1 MECWH
6 TQMRPPSQ
14 NLSYGGETIVY
25 TQTKDTR
32 DKFMNLQKTMLPN
45 QVAMVKHLYTYTLTH
60 MYIHTP
66 LTNDAIIPC
75 SSAANYA
82 VFLDGVD
89 ILLLPL
95 LSSCMSTCHFGGGG
109 GGLCNG
115 LSTWLPHESC
125 HRFS

>member
-6 TQMRPPSQ
+6 TQMKPPSQ

-25 TQTKDTR
+25 TQTKDAR
-32 DKFMNLQKTMLPN
+32 DKFMNLHETMLPN

-66 LTNDAIIPC
+66 LTNDAIISC
-75 SSAANYA
+75 SLAANYA
-82 VFLDGVD
+82 VFPDGVT

-95 LSSCMSTCHFGGGG
+95 LSSCMFCLSFWGWGR
-109 GGLCNG
+109 GLV
-115 LSTWLPHESC
+115 
-125 HRFS
+125 